1 MLRDRQPLELSEFL
15 RYLASRNGADNG
27 DFPSLTDLSNELG
40 VSVASLREQLEVARA
55 LGLVEVKP
63 RVGIRRLP
71 YTFLPAVRQSLGYAI
86 ALDEKNF
93 RLFADLR
100 KHTET
105 AYWHEAVE
113 LLTEEDLSKL
123 QAIIS
128 RAWNKLK
135 GNPIQIPHDEHKQL
149 HLQIYKR
156 INNPFV
162 TGILE
167 AYWEAYEAIGLNV
180 FTDYKYLTDVWHY
193 HEKMVL
199 AIQSKEFDKGYKALV
214 DHTDMLSELLEH
226 HPAK

>member
-1 MLRDRQPLELSEFL
+1 MLREHSPLELSEFL
-15 RYLASRNGADNG
+15 RYLASRDGAENG
-27 DFPSLTDLSNELG
+27 DFPSLTDLSSELG

-71 YTFLPAVRQSLGYAI
+71 FSFLPAVRQSLGYAV
-86 ALDEKNF
+86 ALDDKNF

-105 AYWHEAVE
+105 AYWHEAAR
-113 LLTEEDLSKL
+113 LLTKEDQAQL
-123 QAIIS
+123 QAIIT
-128 RAWNKLK
+128 RAWAKLK
-135 GNPIQIPHDEHKQL
+135 GNPIQIPHDEHKHL

-156 INNPFV
+156 LNNPFV

-180 FTDYKYLTDVWHY
+180 FTDYQYLTDVWRY
-193 HEKMVL
+193 HEKMIKS
-199 AIQSKEFDKGYKALV
+199 IQSEEYDKGYRALLE
-214 DHTDMLSELLEH
+214 HTDMLSELLEL
-226 HPAK
+226 HPVK